1 MKNTEIK
8 SSILSDHGGIKLEIK
23 EHWKIHKHMEIEQHS
38 PEQSMDTR
46 KNKDIRK
53 FVDKNNIRKHG
64 YETQPNHTCGMQQ
77 KHF

>member
-1 MKNTEIK
+1 
-8 SSILSDHGGIKLEIK
+8 
-23 EHWKIHKHMEIEQHS
+23 MEIEQHS

-53 FVDKNNIRKHG
+53 FVDTNNIRKHG
-64 YETQPNHTCGMQQ
+64 YKTQPNHTCGMQQ